1 MCLSPKRV
9 QLFLLFKVYVF
20 EMNIIDA
27 KPTYAGGYRC
37 EVTTKDKFDSC
48 NFTLVVHGKVLCFP
62 YYQNVYVLAA
72 LYNIVSILQLL

>member
-37 EVTTKDKFDSC
+37 EVATKDKFDSC
-48 NFTLVVHGKVLCFP
+48 NFTLVVHGKVLYFP
-62 YYQNVYVLAA
+62 YYQNVY
-72 LYNIVSILQLL
+72 NIVSICYITATII